1 MAARPYRNLNGSAAQ
16 AEQASRLPL
25 VALCAIEVFKL
36 LDATVAFHRLKGP
49 RDMEASLCSASAGHL
64 QDQDRIDPGA
74 SYKKLNEQPFVP
86 AQGAVYRTDLDVQ
99 RYSRSTV
106 PDEDWRTERF

>member
-1 MAARPYRNLNGSAAQ
+1 LNGSAVQ
-16 AEQASRLPL
+16 VQQASWLPL
-25 VALCAIEVFKL
+25 VTLRAIEVFKL
-36 LDATVAFHRLKGP
+36 FNATVALHRLKGP
-49 RDMEASLCSASAGHL
+49 RDLNAALCSRSAGHL

-86 AQGAVYRTDLDVQ
+86 AQGAVHRTDLDEE

-106 PDEDWRTERF
+106 QDEDWRTERF